1 MLQLH
6 LGILHEKKKT
16 ENRADNECLSDTSL
30 AQGPEA
36 VECTCVSMQPSIKNE
51 DATISNII
59 TIIIT
64 ITVFMLPSGNCR
76 KTKNRG
82 LRGEVQMPPL
92 I

>member
-1 MLQLH
+1 M
-6 LGILHEKKKT
+6 KKKNPT
-16 ENRADNECLSDTSL
+16 ENRADNDYLRNTSL

-36 VECTCVSMQPSIKNE
+36 AECTCVSIQPSIKNE

-76 KTKNRG
+76 KAKKRG
-82 LRGEVQMPPL
+82 LRGEVQLPPL